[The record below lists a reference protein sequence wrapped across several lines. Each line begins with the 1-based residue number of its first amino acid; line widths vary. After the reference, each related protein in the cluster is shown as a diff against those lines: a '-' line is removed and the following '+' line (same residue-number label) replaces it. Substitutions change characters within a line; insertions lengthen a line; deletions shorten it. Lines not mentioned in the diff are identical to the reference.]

1 MDAVRLAQLLKSK
14 ASLAMN
20 DYSQLE
26 NVYPNAKKFASAL
39 RNNIEQHIPSNA
51 DFNSP
56 QKMGEWSLNTALNQP
71 SGLVTR
77 ALELYHG
84 GNDIVPKVEKSGL
97 FNGLFLSPDKDAALS
112 HGDVI
117 SKYYVNKNKIG
128 DDFGDKYEDTIK
140 LIKDKYPHATDSD
153 IENVLYPSIAE
164 DKSPWEM
171 DHNEIL
177 NLLGFDDMADAAWH
191 LQSSRGEIGKKL
203 GYDAIKM
210 NDEHG
215 DSYFIPFGSKAKF
228 RENK

>member
-1 MDAVRLAQLLKSK
+1 MDLSRLAQTLKDN
-14 ASLAMN
+14 ASSAMD

-26 NVYPNAKKFASAL
+26 NAYPNAQKFASAL
-39 RNNIEQHIPSNA
+39 RSNIEQHIPSNE
-51 DFNSP
+51 DLNSP
-56 QKMGEWSLNTALNQP
+56 QKMGGWSLNAALNQP

-84 GNDIVPKVEKSGL
+84 GNDIVPKIEKSGL

-128 DDFGDKYEDTIK
+128 EDFGDKYEDTIK
-140 LIKDKYPHATDSD
+140 LIKDKYPNATDSD

-171 DHNEIL
+171 DHNEVL
-177 NLLGFDDMADAAWH
+177 NSLGFDDMSDASWN
-191 LQSSRGEIGKKL
+191 LQTSRGEIGKKL
-203 GYDAIKM
+203 G
-210 NDEHG
+210 NH
-215 DSYFIPFGSKAKF
+215 
-228 RENK
+228 